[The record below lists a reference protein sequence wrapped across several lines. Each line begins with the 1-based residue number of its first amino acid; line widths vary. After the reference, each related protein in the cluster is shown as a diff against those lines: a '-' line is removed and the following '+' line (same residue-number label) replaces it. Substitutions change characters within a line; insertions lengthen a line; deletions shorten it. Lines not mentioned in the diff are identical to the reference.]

1 MEKLARLLFVM
12 ALGTSLCLSA
22 QGHTLGLPT
31 ITQRRPPAKF
41 YHLLNGKIRG
51 NGGVYTTTVAKST
64 SLTED
69 FMSEVIKEN
78 GNSKSVGAS
87 VGVGI
92 GPFSASVN
100 TQFEVSE
107 SEKSTTTN
115 RKSFASSFA
124 SKMKTE
130 IRVPPKHFLIVAAEM
145 EMVVFELNN
154 GRRKRMIVPTGK
166 SIEGPYTG
174 KMLNNPNL
182 LLDSSFDIVNGFSE
196 EILKTYDYDQI
207 QEAMEQKNMITKV
220 PTLSERRVNTRVFY
234 EIENVAFRDNT
245 IGQVATI
252 PGGIRLVYNSHSW
265 NTHSKLVCSKTNSMN
280 GRNVEKLWKFE
291 KYRGKYIIKNKKTG
305 GRLADWGSDWGA
317 IATGRVRQEQLWEIK
332 FMKPNAVKIINVKT
346 GMKLTQWLGRQDDTS
361 ENHYDIYSLN
371 KCGSNVVCNYA
382 EQVGVQLGIF
392 QFPSGT
398 CEGIME
404 EDSTWKLIPMERV
417 HSG

>member
-1 MEKLARLLFVM
+1 MEKLTRLLLFVM
-12 ALGTSLCLSA
+12 AIGTSLCLSA
-22 QGHTLGLPT
+22 QGEDRTYPGLPT

-41 YHLLNGKIRG
+41 LHLLSGKIRG
-51 NGGVYTTTVAKST
+51 NGGLYETSVEKST

-115 RKSFASSFA
+115 SRSFASTFA
-124 SKMKTE
+124 SKMKTT

-145 EMVVFELNN
+145 EMVVFEFNN
-154 GRRKRMIVPTGK
+154 GQRKRMIVPTGK

-182 LLDSSFDIVNGFSE
+182 LLDSSFELVNGFSE
-196 EILKTYDYDQI
+196 EELKTYDYDQI
-207 QEAMEQKNMITKV
+207 QEAMEQKNLITKV
-220 PTLSERRVNTRVFY
+220 PTLSERRVNTGVFY

-245 IGQVATI
+245 IGQVETA
-252 PGGIRLVYNSHSW
+252 GICIGPCPARVNVY
-265 NTHSKLVCSKTNSMN
+265 SKMVCSKTNPMN
-280 GRNVEKLWKFE
+280 GKNLWKFE
-291 KYRGKYIIKNKKTG
+291 KYRMGKYIIENKITG

-317 IATGRVRQEQLWEIK
+317 VSTGRVRQEQLWKIK

-346 GMKLTQWLGRQDDTS
+346 GMKLTQWLGQGAEAGVRCGP
-361 ENHYDIYSLN
+361 NGACKN
-371 KCGSNVVCNYA
+371 KATFY
-382 EQVGVQLGIF
+382 
-392 QFPSGT
+392 PGT